1 MAAQPFRH
9 LMPMILLADKNTNDL
24 VIRITSISTMN
35 QSAAP
40 PCDAVN
46 GVVYLRGV
54 LMGRQAACP
63 QPPVLGVVSI

>member
-1 MAAQPFRH
+1 
-9 LMPMILLADKNTNDL
+9 
-24 VIRITSISTMN
+24 MN
-35 QSAAP
+35 QSCRSAAP

-63 QPPVLGVVSI
+63 QPPGVLGVVSI